1 MTLELKVPPALLV
14 LLTAGGMWLL
24 ARLLPGL
31 DPGVPMAWRLGL
43 GVLLGFTGVG
53 IILAGVSAFRHHGT
67 TVDPLHP
74 DAASQVV
81 RTGIYRRTRN
91 PMYLGFTVALLG
103 WAVGLGHPAA
113 LLVLPVF
120 PLYLTRFQ
128 IRPEERALGAKFGD
142 AYTAYLQDVPRWL

>member
-1 MTLELKVPPALLV
+1 MTLALKVPPALLV
-14 LLTAGGMWLL
+14 LLTAGGMWLV

-31 DPGVPMAWRLGL
+31 DPSLPLVGRLAL
-43 GVLLGFTGVG
+43 GVALGFTGMGV
-53 IILAGVSAFRHHGT
+53 ILAGVSAFRRHGT

-74 DAASQVV
+74 DAASRVV

-103 WAVGLGHPAA
+103 WAVGLGHPLA
-113 LLVLPVF
+113 LIVLPAF

-128 IRPEERALGAKFGD
+128 IRPEERALGAKFGE
-142 AYTAYLQDVPRWL
+142 AYAAYLQDVPRWL

>member
-1 MTLELKVPPALLV
+1 MTLALKVPPALLV
-14 LLTAGGMWLL
+14 LLTAGAMWLA

-31 DPGVPMAWRLGL
+31 DPGLPLVARLGL
-43 GVLLGFTGVG
+43 GVALGFVGMG
-53 IILAGVSAFRHHGT
+53 IILMGVSAFRRHGT

-74 DAASQVV
+74 DAASRVV

-91 PMYLGFTVALLG
+91 PMYLGFTAALLG

-113 LLVLPVF
+113 LLLVPVF

-128 IRPEERALGAKFGD
+128 IQPEERALAAKFGAD
-142 AYTAYLQDVPRWL
+142 FESYLRDVPRWL